1 MALILIVDDSPT
13 EIYTL
18 KKMLEKHDHQI
29 LTAGNGEEAIELAET
44 KRPGLILMDV
54 VMPTLTGFQATRQLS
69 KSENTAHIPII
80 IISSKSQESDRQ
92 WGLRQGAK
100 GYLNKPVNEHSLIDE
115 INSMLRLSA

>member
-54 VMPTLTGFQATRQLS
+54 VMPTLNGFQATRQLS

-100 GYLNKPVNEHSLIDE
+100 GYLNKPVKEHSLIDE
-115 INSMLRLSA
+115 INSTLRHSA